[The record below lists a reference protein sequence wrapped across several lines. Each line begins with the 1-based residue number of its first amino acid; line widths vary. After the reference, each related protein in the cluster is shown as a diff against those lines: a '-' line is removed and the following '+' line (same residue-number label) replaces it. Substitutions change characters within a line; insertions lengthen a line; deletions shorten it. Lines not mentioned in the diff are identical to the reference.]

1 MDADVGSDA
10 GKEGPAGDPKDDD
23 DDDDDDVTFVNIR
36 EHVLDDSDACGGLHI
51 DVSIVFA
58 Q

>member
-1 MDADVGSDA
+1 MTDMLCEWHVA
-10 GKEGPAGDPKDDD
+10 DDD